1 MGLLNISLPWP
12 IHAHGKAGIIS
23 WREWSKKH
31 ALSLSE
37 GFVQSCPEQ
46 SRREG
51 RSRFGARSV
60 HCVREHGTRARTPL
74 AAPSTRFRTCFFNIL
89 LLALLT
95 MTGCVSQGL
104 FPKIGPLEETV
115 VSGKGGDKVLLMD
128 ISGVLTSSRP
138 SGFIDQFIDRP
149 SLPAR
154 IKEELDKAADDSN
167 VKAIVLRI
175 NTPGGTVAASD
186 TLHHEIRAFKDKHNI
201 PIVASIMDLGTSG
214 GYYVAMATDTV
225 VAHPSAVTGS
235 LGVIMLTINA
245 SGLLEKVGVE
255 AVAVKSGLH
264 KDMGSPFRA
273 MTAKDR
279 AIFQSVIDSFYRQ
292 FLNVIEK
299 GRPKLSPKTIQQL
312 ADGRIYSAQQAKE
325 HKLIDVVGYL
335 DDAIDV
341 AKRAAKISDAK
352 VVRYHRQGGYHPNIY
367 AQMGGGSPGIMLPN
381 LDPISLATFLGGATP
396 AFLYL
401 WLP

>member
-1 MGLLNISLPWP
+1 MVRSGFVLLALWNISFNWP
-12 IHAHGKAGIIS
+12 INAHGKAGIIS
-23 WREWSKKH
+23 WRECSKK
-31 ALSLSE
+31 
-37 GFVQSCPEQ
+37 FVISPAQTQWRQDPLFHGQ
-46 SRREG
+46 GRRP
-51 RSRFGARSV
+51 FGARSV
-60 HCVREHGTRARTPL
+60 HCVREHGKRARTPL
-74 AAPSTRFRTCFFNIL
+74 AAFFNIP

-95 MTGCVSQGL
+95 LTGCVSQGL

-186 TLHHEIRAFKDKHNI
+186 TLHHEIQAFKDKHNI

-214 GYYVAMATDTV
+214 GYYVAMASDTV

-235 LGVIMLTINA
+235 LGVIMLTMNA

-367 AQMGGGSPGIMLPN
+367 AQMGGGSPGIMFPS